1 MTIKEAIL
9 LSLEDFPHG
18 AIVREVYENIL
29 KKKIFKFSNEARTPD
44 ATVSAL
50 MGTMVRKGDVRIKR
64 FKNDKNIFSYY
75 LSKYSENIENNNFVP
90 IKKKKDPLSFNE
102 RELHPLLCSY
112 LNYNGIV
119 AKTIFH
125 EKSCKAEEHQKWIH
139 PDIVGAKFIEQKNLT
154 CNSLYKAI
162 SKRDSLRLYSYE
174 LKKKI
179 ENDYDLKKC
188 FFQAVSNSSWA
199 NHGYLVSFD
208 INTEL
213 KDELARLNHSFGI
226 GFILLKANPYESQ
239 TWFEAKDRQLD
250 FTTIDKLCEINP
262 DFREF
267 IKLVEATLTAD
278 DKHFKPSKA
287 ALISFCD
294 KYPST
299 DSEIQKYYKEHHIP
313 LENEEIESIEA

>member
-1 MTIKEAIL
+1 MTIKEATL
-9 LSLEDFPHG
+9 LSLEDFPYG
-18 AIVREVYENIL
+18 AIMREVYENIL
-29 KKKIFKFSNEARTPD
+29 KKRIFQFSKEAQTPD

-50 MGTMVRKGDVRIKR
+50 LGEMVRKGDVRVKR
-64 FKNDKNIFSYY
+64 FKNDKNIFCYY
-75 LSKYSENIENNNFVP
+75 LSKYSENIENKKSTP
-90 IKKKKDPLSFNE
+90 IKKKKHPSSFSE
-102 RELHPLLCSY
+102 RELHSLLCSY
-112 LNYNGIV
+112 LNYNGIT

-125 EKSCKAEEHQKWIH
+125 EKSYKAEEHQKWIH

-154 CNSLYKAI
+154 CNALYKAI
-162 SKRDSLRLYSYE
+162 SKKDSLRLYSYE

-199 NHGYLVSFD
+199 NYGYLVSFD

-239 TWFEAKDRQLD
+239 IWFEAKDRRLD

-278 DKHFKPSKA
+278 DKHFKSSKA
-287 ALISFCD
+287 ALINICD

-299 DSEIQKYYKEHHIP
+299 DSEIQKYCKEHHIP
-313 LENEEIESIEA
+313 LGNEEIE